1 MSNDEPTT
9 KKLRVYGTDYIDVEM
24 KIDKDKLTAAQQ
36 KLVKQLRLKDY
47 VDVVYKEKPAEGV
60 QWIADI
66 LDEIINKDCRT
77 DTAAILKE
85 PCPNYQ
91 AYLLHLAINFKRSGS
106 RKLPYVKNSDII
118 SLKEKQARDL
128 ARKAAAKGAAG
139 SAASAASAGDLTVKI
154 HIPMA
159 ALLGSSLGED
169 ELGVGGD
176 ELDALLRKIL
186 RQMPPLM
193 EDFMNAAAI
202 DPALI
207 QLFQLETKIRKAMVK
222 HIPELTAL

>member
-36 KLVKQLRLKDY
+36 KLVKQLRLKEY
-47 VDVVYKEKPAEGV
+47 VDVVHKEKPAEGV

-128 ARKAAAKGAAG
+128 ARKAAAKGASGA
-139 SAASAASAGDLTVKI
+139 AASAGDLTVKI